1 MHFNLHIS
9 NKKLIFDFAMLLLIV
24 FCFSSTVFAHKV
36 MVFAWVDGDTIHTRS
51 KFSGGKKAINSDI
64 LVYNTDNKL
73 LLQGKTDQQGEFSF
87 PIPARTD
94 LRIVLN
100 ASMGHKAEW
109 VILSDEI
116 ITVPA
121 SAPAESKLADDEA
134 VDGNFVHNASDL
146 QQVSTSLTKE
156 EIRDII
162 EKELDRKLAPVIKM
176 LEDSYTKGPEI
187 KDIIGGLGYIFG
199 LAGVAFYF
207 ANRKKYKK

>member
-73 LLQGKTDQQGEFSF
+73 LLQGKTDQEGEFSF

-121 SAPAESKLADDEA
+121 SASNKSKLTNDKAADES
-134 VDGNFVHNASDL
+134 FLHNASDL
-146 QQVSTSLTKE
+146 QQVSISLTKE

>member
-1 MHFNLHIS
+1 MHFNLHIF
-9 NKKLIFDFAMLLLIV
+9 NKKLIFDFTMLLLIV

-64 LVYNTDNKL
+64 LVYDTDNKL

-109 VILSDEI
+109 VILADEI
-116 ITVPA
+116 TTVPA
-121 SAPAESKLADDEA
+121 SAPAESKLVNDEA

>member
-73 LLQGKTDQQGEFSF
+73 LLQGKTDQEGEFSF

-121 SAPAESKLADDEA
+121 SAPAESKLTNDKAADES
-134 VDGNFVHNASDL
+134 FLHNASDL
-146 QQVSTSLTKE
+146 QQVSISLTKE